1 MTRLAREYR
10 SINLAQGFPNFP
22 APELLKEAA
31 ARAIHDDINQY
42 AITWGAQRLR
52 EALARKYHAWYGLEV
67 DPEREI
73 TVTCGATEAM
83 IATLLAV
90 VNPGDEVI
98 VFEPFYENYGPDT
111 ILADAKPVYVPLE
124 PGRPLDLD
132 RLAAAFSPRT
142 RAIIVN
148 TPSNP
153 AGRVLTRAEL
163 EAIRDL
169 CVQHDALA
177 VTDEIYEHIRFEGEH
192 LPIATLPGMRERT
205 VTISGASKTFSVT
218 GWRIGWILA
227 PAGLTDAI
235 RKVHD
240 FLTVGAPAPLQ
251 EGVAAALD
259 GLDRTSTTDSPPP
272 IGPGGTS
279 SMAALIQSGFSCTPP
294 EGAYYILTDFS
305 GLSAVRGSGR
315 ALSDT
320 EFAVW
325 LSREI
330 GVTPVPGSSFF
341 RDGGGGRSLV
351 RFVFCK
357 TDDILQEAARRL
369 RSLSSKRRRP
379 QPGPPPRTR
388 RKQRPPA
395 LSRRHPERPRPLA
408 VVTGASAGIGKVF
421 CERLAARGARPPPG
435 GPRRQSAGSIEAGA
449 RAAVRRRGGGLSR
462 RSHDR
467 YRREPA
473 GRDADPFAQPRPAG
487 EQRRLRD
494 PGHAGRCAAR
504 RARRPCSSSTSWP
517 PCV

>member
-1 MTRLAREYR
+1 MTTARRTHGFRESVIRGMTRLAREYD
-10 SINLAQGFPNFP
+10 SLNLAQGFPNFP
-22 APELLKEAA
+22 APDLLKEAA
-31 ARAIHDDINQY
+31 ARAIAGDINQY

-52 EALARKYHAWYGLEV
+52 EALARKYERWYGLST

-90 VNPGDEVI
+90 VNPGDEVV

-111 ILADAKPVYVPLE
+111 ILADATPVYVPLE
-124 PGRPLDLD
+124 PGRQLDLD

-153 AGRVLTRAEL
+153 AGRVLTRQEL

-169 CVQHDALA
+169 CVAHDALA

-205 VTISGASKTFSVT
+205 VTISGASKSFSVT
-218 GWRIGWILA
+218 GWRVGWILA
-227 PAGLTDAI
+227 PAALTDAI

-259 GLDRTSTTDSPPP
+259 GLDDAFYANLASTYRVRRDLLYS
-272 IGPGGTS
+272 
-279 SMAALIQSGFSCTPP
+279 ALMDSGFECTAP
-294 EGAYYILTDFS
+294 EGAYYILADFS
-305 GLSAVRGSGR
+305 DLAGIAGG
-315 ALSDT
+315 AGEPPDDT
-320 EFAVW
+320 AFAIW

-341 RDGGGGRSLV
+341 RDGGGGKSLV

-357 TDDILQEAARRL
+357 TEEILTEAARRL
-369 RSLSSKRRRP
+369 RTL
-379 QPGPPPRTR
+379 
-388 RKQRPPA
+388 
-395 LSRRHPERPRPLA
+395 
-408 VVTGASAGIGKVF
+408 
-421 CERLAARGARPPPG
+421 RGAG
-435 GPRRQSAGSIEAGA
+435 GSMG
-449 RAAVRRRGGGLSR
+449 RGPDLDSEIATRSGL
-462 RSHDR
+462 
-467 YRREPA
+467 
-473 GRDADPFAQPRPAG
+473 
-487 EQRRLRD
+487 QR
-494 PGHAGRCAAR
+494 
-504 RARRPCSSSTSWP
+504 
-517 PCV
+517 

>member
-1 MTRLAREYR
+1 MTRLAREHR

-31 ARAIHDDINQY
+31 ARAIHDNINQY

-52 EALARKYHAWYGLEV
+52 EAVARKYQSWYGLEV
-67 DPEREI
+67 DPEREV

-83 IATLLAV
+83 IATLLAL
-90 VNPGDEVI
+90 VNAGEEVI

-153 AGRVLTRAEL
+153 AGRVLTPAEL
-163 EAIRDL
+163 EAISHL
-169 CVQHDALA
+169 CLRHDALA

-227 PAGLTDAI
+227 PAELTDAI

-251 EGVAAALD
+251 EGVATALD
-259 GLDRTSTTDSPPP
+259 GLDQSFYDRLAEAYRARRDLLYR
-272 IGPGGTS
+272 
-279 SMAALIQSGFSCTPP
+279 ALMESGFKCTPP

-305 GLSAVRGSGR
+305 GLAGAAGR
-315 ALSDT
+315 EAPLSDT

-325 LSREI
+325 LSREV

-341 RDGGGGRSLV
+341 RDGGGGRSMV

-357 TDDILQEAARRL
+357 TDDILLEAARRL
-369 RSLSSKRRRP
+369 RSLSGA
-379 QPGPPPRTR
+379 PGPT
-388 RKQRPPA
+388 
-395 LSRRHPERPRPLA
+395 PERPFEP
-408 VVTGASAGIGKVF
+408 
-421 CERLAARGARPPPG
+421 AAR
-435 GPRRQSAGSIEAGA
+435 S
-449 RAAVRRRGGGLSR
+449 GL
-462 RSHDR
+462 
-467 YRREPA
+467 
-473 GRDADPFAQPRPAG
+473 
-487 EQRRLRD
+487 QR
-494 PGHAGRCAAR
+494 
-504 RARRPCSSSTSWP
+504 
-517 PCV
+517 

>member
-1 MTRLAREYR
+1 MNTARRTHGFRESVIRGMTRLAREYR

-22 APELLKEAA
+22 APDLLKEAA
-31 ARAIHDDINQY
+31 VRAIHDDINQY

-52 EALARKYHAWYGLEV
+52 ESLARKYHAWYGLEI

-73 TVTCGATEAM
+73 TVTCGATEGM
-83 IATLLAV
+83 IATLLAL
-90 VNPGDEVI
+90 VNAGDEVI

-111 ILADAKPVYVPLE
+111 ILADATPVYVPLE

-153 AGRVLTRAEL
+153 AGRVLTRTEL

-169 CVQHDALA
+169 CLRYDALA

-192 LPIATLPGMRERT
+192 VPIASLPAMRDRT

-227 PAGLTDAI
+227 PAELTDAI

-251 EGVAAALD
+251 EGVATALD
-259 GLDRTSTTDSPPP
+259 ELDRSFYD
-272 IGPGGTS
+272 GLAAGYRARRDLLYG
-279 SMAALIQSGFSCTPP
+279 ALIESGFRCVRP

-305 GLSAVRGSGR
+305 GLSIPGGGR
-315 ALSDT
+315 PLSDE

-325 LSREI
+325 LSREV

-341 RDGGGGRSLV
+341 RDGGGGRSMV

-357 TDDILQEAARRL
+357 TDDILLEAARRL
-369 RSLSSKRRRP
+369 RTLSGL
-379 QPGPPPRTR
+379 PGDTS
-388 RKQRPPA
+388 QRP
-395 LSRRHPERPRPLA
+395 L
-408 VVTGASAGIGKVF
+408 
-421 CERLAARGARPPPG
+421 
-435 GPRRQSAGSIEAGA
+435 
-449 RAAVRRRGGGLSR
+449 
-462 RSHDR
+462 
-467 YRREPA
+467 EPA
-473 GRDADPFAQPRPAG
+473 ERSGLQ
-487 EQRRLRD
+487 
-494 PGHAGRCAAR
+494 
-504 RARRPCSSSTSWP
+504 S
-517 PCV
+517 